1 MFKLLLNRKPFLQED
16 SIDSLKNLLKEIA
29 ISLSNKGVQLLE
41 QSDTHIAFMDDDE
54 ILMYEIA

>member
-29 ISLSNKGVQLLE
+29 ISLSNKGIQLME
-41 QSDTHIAFMDDDE
+41 QSDTHIAYMDDDE
-54 ILMYEIA
+54 VLMYEIA